1 MPLLSVLR
9 AAAPRNPL
17 ISLDA
22 ILHRHRSVPND
33 FNHLASAV
41 WSDGFC
47 RTVRRNLGGCA
58 LTARG
63 VMRTVRITSKGTE
76 DISTDSPFAD
86 VL

>member
-1 MPLLSVLR
+1 VDAAGVDRASVAKEP
-9 AAAPRNPL
+9 AAL
-17 ISLDA
+17 TGGVFL
-22 ILHRHRSVPND
+22 
-33 FNHLASAV
+33 

-76 DISTDSPFAD
+76 DNSTDSPFAD